1 VKRVVAI
8 VLIFVISAQCF
19 YQLGMVTYFQ
29 LNQQFIADVLCI
41 NKEKPALQCHGKCY
55 LKKKLEVTDIP
66 GEAPSP
72 AAGKEKLEIAVYL
85 ISRYD
90 LDLRIATAVQD
101 PNFPSADLTP
111 AGFQASLFRPPC
123 AG

>member
-1 VKRVVAI
+1 
-8 VLIFVISAQCF
+8 
-19 YQLGMVTYFQ
+19 MVTYFQ

-55 LKKKLEVTDIP
+55 LKKKLEVADIP
-66 GEAPSP
+66 GEAPSS

-90 LDLRIATAVQD
+90 LDLRIATEVQT
-101 PNFPSADLTP
+101 PNFPSVNLTP
-111 AGFQASLFRPPC
+111 AGFQSTLFRPPIT
-123 AG
+123 G